1 MKVLV
6 VSSAP
11 LIPSGNQWKAYSPYV
26 KEMEIWNKHAG
37 ELQFC
42 SPIWET
48 NRGLLVTI
56 IPFPTQNNV
65 VLKEFDIKSF
75 GQLFNAM
82 NAALQNSVK
91 IYKAMR
97 QANHIHLR
105 CPGNIGLLGAIVQIA
120 FPNKP
125 KTAKYA
131 GNWDPNSAQ
140 PWSYRLQKWI
150 LSNTFL
156 TKNMQVLVYGEW
168 EGSTKNIKPF
178 FTATYLESDKIPVK
192 AKDFLGTIRFLFVGT
207 LSQGKR
213 PLYAIALVEQLHQ
226 LGYNV
231 KLDFYGE
238 GNERTVLEKAI
249 KEKQLQTIVTLHGN
263 RASDTIQSAY
273 QDSHFLILPSQSE
286 GWPKVVAE
294 AMFWGCLPIASPVS
308 CVPNMLS
315 AGKRG
320 VVLTMEMEKDVQQI
334 KNLLDNEEVYQSQV
348 LKAEQWSRQYTL
360 DYFEEEI
367 EKLVHHKS
375 SKK

>member
-11 LIPSGNQWKAYSPYV
+11 LIPADNQWKAYSPYV

-42 SPIWET
+42 CPIWET
-48 NRGLLVTI
+48 NRGLLVTT
-56 IPFPTQNNV
+56 IPFPTKNNV

-82 NAALQNSVK
+82 NAAVQNTVK
-91 IYKAMR
+91 IFKAMR

-120 FPNKP
+120 FPYKP

-131 GNWDPNSAQ
+131 GNWDPNSKQ

-168 EGSTKNIKPF
+168 EGSSKNIRPF

-192 AKDFLGTIRFLFVGT
+192 EKDFLGTIRFLFVGT
-207 LSQGKR
+207 LSPGKR
-213 PLYAIALVEQLHQ
+213 PLYAIELVEQLHQ
-226 LGYNV
+226 SGYNV

-238 GNERTVLEKAI
+238 GTEREVLEKTI
-249 KEKQLQTIVTLHGN
+249 EEKQLPTIVTVHGN
-263 RASDTIQSAY
+263 RTSDTIQNAY

-315 AGKRG
+315 DGDRG
-320 VVLTMEMEKDVQQI
+320 IVLTMEMENDVQQI
-334 KNLLDNEEVYQSQV
+334 KKLLDNEEVYQSQV
-348 LKAEQWSRQYTL
+348 LKAEHWSRQYTL

-367 EKLVHHKS
+367 EILVHLKS
-375 SKK
+375 

>member
-11 LIPSGNQWKAYSPYV
+11 LIPSGNRWKAYSPYV

-42 SPIWET
+42 SPTWET
-48 NRGLLVTI
+48 NRGLLVKT
-56 IPFPTQNNV
+56 IPFSTPNNII
-65 VLKEFDIKSF
+65 LKDFDIKSF

-82 NAALQNSVK
+82 NAAVQNSVK
-91 IYKAMR
+91 IFKAMR

-120 FPNKP
+120 FPNTP

-168 EGSTKNIKPF
+168 DGSTENIKPF
-178 FTATYLESDKIPVK
+178 FTATYNESDKIPII
-192 AKDFLGTIRFLFVGT
+192 AKDFLGTIRFLFIGT
-207 LSQGKR
+207 LSHGKR
-213 PLYAIALVEQLHQ
+213 PQYAIALVEQLQ
-226 LGYNV
+226 QMGYNV
-231 KLDFYGE
+231 KLDYYGE
-238 GNERTVLEKAI
+238 GNERTVLEKIIA
-249 KEKQLQTIVTLHGN
+249 EKQLQTQVTLHGN
-263 RASDTIQSAY
+263 MPSETIRNAY
-273 QDSHFLILPSQSE
+273 QHSHFLILPSQSE

-294 AMFWGCLPIASPVS
+294 AMFWGCLPIVSPVS
-308 CVPNMLS
+308 CVPNMLDK
-315 AGKRG
+315 GERG
-320 VVLTMEMEKDVQQI
+320 IVLTMENGKDVQQI
-334 KNLLDNEEVYQSQV
+334 KNLLDNEDIYQSQV
-348 LKAEQWSRQYTL
+348 LKAEEWSRKYTL

-367 EKLVHHKS
+367 EKLVHLKS
-375 SKK
+375 LKK